1 MLVFN
6 RLVPASA
13 VMTGLKMA
21 PMKRFLGL
29 LEIDSQDVDYM
40 KVSSVDLLA
49 SLTARMYEEEIARV
63 QAEMK
68 ERKTFSLGILLRLWL
83 LSYDLLLIT

>member
-1 MLVFN
+1 
-6 RLVPASA
+6 
-13 VMTGLKMA
+13 MTGLKMA

-68 ERKTFSLGILLRLWL
+68 ERKTFSLGILLR
-83 LSYDLLLIT
+83 

>member
-1 MLVFN
+1 
-6 RLVPASA
+6 
-13 VMTGLKMA
+13 MTGLKMA

-29 LEIDSQDVDYM
+29 LQIDSQDVDYM

-49 SLTARMYEEEIARV
+49 SLTAQMYEEELARV

-68 ERKTFSLGILLRLWL
+68 ERKTFSLGILHL
-83 LSYDLLLIT
+83 LAIFI

>member
-13 VMTGLKMA
+13 VMTGLKIA
-21 PMKRFLGL
+21 PTKRFLGL
-29 LEIDSQDVDYM
+29 LGIDSQDVDYM

-49 SLTARMYEEEIARV
+49 RLTGQLYKEEIERV

-68 ERKTFSLGILLRLWL
+68 KRKSFSLGMNPSTIF
-83 LSYDLLLIT
+83 SII

>member
-1 MLVFN
+1 
-6 RLVPASA
+6 
-13 VMTGLKMA
+13 MA

-68 ERKTFSLGILLRLWL
+68 ERKTFSLGIFLRLWL
-83 LSYDLLLIT
+83 LSYDILLIT

>member
-1 MLVFN
+1 
-6 RLVPASA
+6 
-13 VMTGLKMA
+13 MA